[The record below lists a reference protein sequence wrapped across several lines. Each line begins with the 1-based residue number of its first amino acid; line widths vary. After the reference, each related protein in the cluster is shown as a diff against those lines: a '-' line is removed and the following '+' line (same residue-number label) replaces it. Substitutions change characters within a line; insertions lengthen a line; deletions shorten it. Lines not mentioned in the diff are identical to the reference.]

1 MNVTIQWSKGKP
13 PVMSIYDG
21 ADNRWIEAIELKDY
35 DDKDRLT
42 ALMLEKGFRKMTEEE
57 RAEKREEDRLRA
69 ERKRDMRADTARK
82 VKGLPSKEENKDQP
96 KQEEKQPET
105 PKGDEL

>member
-21 ADNRWIEAIELKDY
+21 ADNRRIEMIELKDY

-42 ALMLEKGFRKMTEEE
+42 ALMLEKGFRKMTQEEL
-57 RAEKREEDRLRA
+57 AETREEDRLRA
-69 ERKRDMRADTARK
+69 ERNRASRTATARTVK
-82 VKGLPSKEENKDQP
+82 VSPDVNGPSVT
-96 KQEEKQPET
+96 EEKQPEAQQ
-105 PKGDEL
+105 GDEL